1 MVVWRLSKVG
11 FWFVEQLISDYLSHH
26 LSQGETKGVSQDN
39 AALLFVC
46 RSAFTTQ
53 SVTMQNRFHKKM
65 FQIVCPSNGWGVL
78 GGDYKKDRAQV
89 STSTLS
95 YLHLDGNHGSLPLQ
109 LLPQKVFIFFL
120 QMIPL
125 WIRIYCSSHYSNTFR
140 NAHCTLCSLCSY
152 QLNKLIHS
160 LEFMSRY
167 TILHIFVPVCSVE
180 RKTWFTRKLPF
191 SNFKLA
197 VYLVYFNWF
206 CVFQKCAGK

>member
-1 MVVWRLSKVG
+1 MITLIVRTKNVKHQIVKRKIVFIASLSIFIQTRLIV
-11 FWFVEQLISDYLSHH
+11 
-26 LSQGETKGVSQDN
+26 N
-39 AALLFVC
+39 AAPRFLDMNIHLCFLIDI
-46 RSAFTTQ
+46 TTL
-53 SVTMQNRFHKKM
+53 SIFK
-65 FQIVCPSNGWGVL
+65 IVFPSNGWGVL
-78 GGDYKKDRAQV
+78 GGDYKRDRAQV

-95 YLHLDGNHGSLPLQ
+95 YLHLDRNHGSLPLQ

-120 QMIPL
+120 QMIPV